1 MKPCYNTASH
11 KIIRSIFLGL
21 FSLLFSFSVMAQ
33 QADRPF
39 SVELNAGGGLIGNST
54 TNTAFQ
60 PELGIS
66 YMPGRW
72 GVGLESGFFSFDPS
86 YNADEY
92 RTGFEEYTVVQRT
105 SDQWNSFYINAG
117 PRFRFG
123 QQLPV
128 QFSAG
133 LDFALSYKNPP
144 VQSVEFNDPE
154 GHFDDAQFTL
164 ANFEPEEGYS
174 KWSAA
179 IRPQLQLEFN
189 PFRSNR
195 IGFNLKTG
203 IQHELS
209 DREFTYTERDLS
221 RVRLVPSAGEM
232 FFQFENA
239 REVERSVTAP
249 KTNFFANAG
258 IKISFGGSGAS
269 TTRAR
274 GYFEGDQ
281 QRTAAES
288 PNNDDRSSV
297 DGVPV
302 NITHQ
307 GRLQGE
313 PYQGDTDD
321 IDINDDAIETAN
333 DYNSVRSNKRRSG
346 RWDSS
351 DDEILREAFTMARI
365 VNPAGIVIS
374 AGQVMKSS
382 VSENPLYE
390 AETREVEN
398 PLYGEGQANDG
409 NSDNNSHDGY
419 TPPVQRFGVHPS
431 SYCVSLSNVSDQALK
446 TFSETGD
453 ITEDAA
459 DDRAA
464 DGYPGEILATHSC
477 PIYGYRLLIIRPAG
491 YSGNASERIIQVEKM
506 NKSFHATWNEVSNL
520 ISNYTPNQID
530 YYKLP
535 QNPGQ
540 SGERFC
546 TRTGHMIPTDTDVYQ
561 VSLAHSDDYNG
572 VTSVFADNNLELAPL
587 STVISAYNQRRDQG
601 DALPPTCNYGC
612 SGSGGGVVTNANN
625 WADMNFGG
633 LDFGDKDPRK
643 PGAGT
648 GGVDVNPGV
657 GVDDGIS
664 AGLEPSYPVNLKP
677 VSDELGFPEM
687 MKSASFAISKRSD
700 RSGRSQNPLYEAEHN
715 TLENPMYDEDEEL
728 PSYNGGS
735 DGDDAIDINDD
746 AIETAN
752 DYNSVRSNKRRSE
765 ISGDG
770 DDVIDIN
777 DDAARFHFE
786 LEINPIDPDD
796 DGDGLIDQLESATYS
811 ISEIRNEIEATQAMR
826 PTGSV
831 YQWTYNLSSMAGSE
845 EFPANGTLTVLFT
858 EGKWHFD
865 VQLDPNYNGAETGEL
880 LQNSSFGISRR

>member
-1 MKPCYNTASH
+1 MKPCYHSAPH
-11 KIIRSIFLGL
+11 KTIRSIFLGL

-54 TNTAFQ
+54 TSAAFQ
-60 PELGIS
+60 PELGVT

-86 YNADEY
+86 YSADEY

-123 QQLPV
+123 EQLPV

-221 RVRLVPSAGEM
+221 GVRLVPSAGEM

-288 PNNDDRSSV
+288 SNSDDRSSI

-313 PYQGDTDD
+313 SYQGDTDD

-365 VNPAGIVIS
+365 VNPSGIVIS
-374 AGQVMKSS
+374 AGQVMKGSI
-382 VSENPLYE
+382 SENPLYVD
-390 AETREVEN
+390 TNGEVEN
-398 PLYGEGQANDG
+398 PLYEDDDLAYDG
-409 NSDNNSHDGY
+409 DGDNTYEDTYS
-419 TPPVQRFGVHPS
+419 PPVQRFDVHPS
-431 SYCVSLSNVSDQALK
+431 SYCVSLSNVPDQAHK
-446 TFSETGD
+446 TSSETGD

-477 PIYGYRLLIIRPAG
+477 PIYGYTLRIMRPAG
-491 YSGNASERIIQVEKM
+491 YSGNASERIIQVDKM

-520 ISNYTPNQID
+520 ISNYLPNQID

-535 QNPGQ
+535 HNPGQ

-572 VTSVFADNNLELAPL
+572 STSVFADNNLELAPL

-601 DALPPTCNYGC
+601 DALPPTCNFGC
-612 SGSGGGVVTNANN
+612 SGSGGGVVTNTNN

-677 VSDELGFPEM
+677 VSDELGFPAM
-687 MKSASFAISKRSD
+687 MKTASFSMSKQSARAANDYNSVRSNTR
-700 RSGRSQNPLYEAEHN
+700 RSEMSG
-715 TLENPMYDEDEEL
+715 
-728 PSYNGGS
+728 
-735 DGDDAIDINDD
+735 DGDDVIDINDD

-752 DYNSVRSNKRRSE
+752 DYNSVRSNKRRFE

-770 DDVIDIN
+770 DDAIDIN
-777 DDAARFHFE
+777 DDAVRFHFE
-786 LEINPIDPDD
+786 LEIDPIDPDD
-796 DGDGLIDQLESATYS
+796 DGDGLMDGLDSATYS
-811 ISEIRNEIEATQAMR
+811 ISEIRNEIEAAQGGR

-831 YQWTYNLSSMAGSE
+831 YQWTYNLNSMAGSE

-865 VQLDPNYNGAETGEL
+865 VQLDPNYSRAETDKL